1 MKRLPRYCLRIDRN
15 GRGARATR
23 VSLTPGQW
31 RARVRLNGGLM
42 RRWILMAGIAGA
54 SVAFSASA
62 FAQAAA
68 ESVLTHGLSSAAG
81 TSAGTALGRATNQ
94 AAGQLG
100 GRLGQQTPTAA
111 PRQVITTIRPGVQKQ
126 TKVLHA
132 ATTAQP
138 ANGGSVNSGSVNG
151 GSMIASI
158 QGAAPQKTQAA
169 CGSVVQPTT
178 TQNADAKTTQVVS
191 AQKQTNCAAKESGIQ
206 DANAYQSV
214 ITLPAAK

>member
-111 PRQVITTIRPGVQKQ
+111 PRTGHHHDQAWRPEADEGSSCCDDG
-126 TKVLHA
+126 
-132 ATTAQP
+132 ATGEWRVGEQWVGEWGINDRIHSGRRTSE
-138 ANGGSVNSGSVNG
+138 NTSGLWVGGSSYDH
-151 GSMIASI
+151 
-158 QGAAPQKTQAA
+158 TE
-169 CGSVVQPTT
+169 CG
-178 TQNADAKTTQVVS
+178 
-191 AQKQTNCAAKESGIQ
+191 C
-206 DANAYQSV
+206 
-214 ITLPAAK
+214 

>member
-62 FAQAAA
+62 FAQAA
-68 ESVLTHGLSSAAG
+68 
-81 TSAGTALGRATNQ
+81 
-94 AAGQLG
+94 GQLA

-169 CGSVVQPTT
+169 CGSVVQATT

>member
-1 MKRLPRYCLRIDRN
+1 
-15 GRGARATR
+15 
-23 VSLTPGQW
+23 
-31 RARVRLNGGLM
+31 M

-138 ANGGSVNSGSVNG
+138 ANGGSVNG